1 MSQRLIAAVVAGP
14 LVAALL
20 LLATFM
26 PLPYVIYR
34 PGLTI
39 DVLGEQQGREIVRVD
54 GAPSYYDGGELR
66 MTTVTVT
73 PPRPAEVNLLQLMT
87 AWADD
92 ENAVIPYD
100 SVYRPDET
108 PEENDRQGA
117 IQMVSS
123 QDTAIAVALTELDY
137 EVKTAIEVQAVDA
150 GSPAEG
156 RLQVRD
162 IVEEVNG
169 TKVKAAEDIG
179 KAVAGS
185 EKGTPVQFLVKRG
198 DLRRRISIVPET
210 IEGEQ
215 RVGISIGLGFDLP
228 VDVKVNI
235 PENISGPSAGLMF
248 SLATYDTLTPGSLTD
263 GEIVAGTG
271 EIRPDGSVGPIGGID
286 QKIAGA
292 ERDGARLFLVPP
304 DNCPDVEDVDPG
316 SMQLVLAETMH
327 TARLAIEAWAQDR
340 DADLPTCADLDRR
353 EAAGAGAGR

>member
-20 LLATFM
+20 LLATLM

-39 DVLGEQQGREIVRVD
+39 DVLGEQSEREIVQVD
-54 GAPSYYDGGELR
+54 GAESYYDDGELR

-87 AWADD
+87 AWADRD
-92 ENAVIPYD
+92 NAVIPYD

-137 EVKTAIEVQAVDA
+137 EVETAIEVQAVDA

-162 IVEEVNG
+162 IVEEVDG
-169 TKVKAAEDIG
+169 TSITSAEQIG
-179 KAVAGS
+179 KAVASTEEGES
-185 EKGTPVQFLVKRG
+185 VTFLVKRG
-198 DLRRRISIVPET
+198 DLRRRVSVTPT
-210 IEGEQ
+210 PVDGEQ
-215 RVGISIGLGFDLP
+215 RVGISIGLGYDLP

-248 SLATYDTLTPGSLTD
+248 SLAIYDTLTPGSLTD
-263 GEIVAGTG
+263 GEVVAGTG

-292 ERDGARLFLVPP
+292 ARDGAELFLVPP
-304 DNCPDVEDVDPG
+304 DNCADTADVDSGPVR
-316 SMQLVLAETMH
+316 LVLAETMH
-327 TARLAIEAWAQDR
+327 SARVAIEAWAEDR
-340 DADLPTCADLDRR
+340 DADLPTCADLERR
-353 EAAGAGAGR
+353 EAAAAGAGR